1 MDLTVKKLEIN
12 NLKEENEF
20 KKILI
25 YQDTNKNVLRIYK
38 NSFTVQGILKG
49 NIWTG
54 YESY

>member
-38 NSFTVQGILKG
+38 NSFTV
-49 NIWTG
+49 
-54 YESY
+54 